1 MNKIHLSI
9 VNSTNT
15 YLKENYKELDN
26 LTFVSTDEQTDGRGR
41 NSRNWKSENGK
52 NLLFSLLILD
62 KELIKHY
69 KELSIISA
77 MSISQVL
84 EEMKISDVSIK
95 WPNDVYIKDKKI
107 SGILLEAITKDE
119 IECLIIG
126 VGLNVNQ
133 EVFEGEYIIEPTSL
147 KKELNKDIDIIELK
161 DKVYLKLIH
170 NINSLSKENNFLE
183 YISKHDYLK
192 NKNAY
197 ALINDAKEYIKIL
210 GINKDYSLKIKQND
224 KEINIESGEISF
236 HI

>member
-26 LTFVSTDEQTDGRGR
+26 LTFVSTDEQTHGRGR
-41 NSRNWKSENGK
+41 NLRNWKSENGK

-77 MSISQVL
+77 LTICQII
-84 EEMKISDVSIK
+84 EEMNISDVSIK

-107 SGILLEAITKDE
+107 CGILLEALTKDE

-133 EVFEGEYIIEPTSL
+133 DIFEGEYIIEPTSL
-147 KKELNKDIDIIELK
+147 KNELNKDIDINELK
-161 DKVYLKLIH
+161 EKVYSKLIY
-170 NINSLSKENNFLE
+170 NINSLSKDNNFYE

-192 NKNAY
+192 SRKAY
-197 ALINDAKEYIKIL
+197 ALINDSKQYIKII

-224 KEINIESGEISF
+224 KEIDIESGEISF